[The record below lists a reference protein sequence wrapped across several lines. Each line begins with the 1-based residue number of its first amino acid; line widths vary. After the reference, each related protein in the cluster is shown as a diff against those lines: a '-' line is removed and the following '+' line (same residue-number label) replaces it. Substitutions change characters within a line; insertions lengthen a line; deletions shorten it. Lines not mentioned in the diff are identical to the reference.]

1 MWSQLFGKVG
11 GSLEPINLRP
21 ASTTDAVLKEKK
33 KKKDKIFMDEAKFIA

>member
-11 GSLEPINLRP
+11 GSLEPIDLRP

-33 KKKDKIFMDEAKFIA
+33 KKDKIFIDEAKFIA